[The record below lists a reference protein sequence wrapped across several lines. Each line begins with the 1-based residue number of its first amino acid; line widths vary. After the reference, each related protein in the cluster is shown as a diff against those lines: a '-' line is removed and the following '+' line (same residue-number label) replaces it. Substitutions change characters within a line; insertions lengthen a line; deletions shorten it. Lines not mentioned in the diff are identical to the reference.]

1 MTQSLGPVADEDLL
15 HRVATVAAFLLAG
28 LGAISP
34 ILIVAAFEFR
44 SDWFADPA
52 LAVAGGSGGAPILQ
66 WAALTDL
73 FSYYL
78 PLAPIALV
86 IRVTIRPRS
95 PVLVDAATI
104 AALGY
109 VIAGSIGVT
118 ALASAG
124 PAMMR
129 AYDAPGADQAAVPV
143 AFRLLIEI
151 VFRGVWQTLDPI
163 LLGFWFLVV
172 GGLTRPQRPA

>member
-1 MTQSLGPVADEDLL
+1 
-15 HRVATVAAFLLAG
+15 
-28 LGAISP
+28 
-34 ILIVAAFEFR
+34 
-44 SDWFADPA
+44 
-52 LAVAGGSGGAPILQ
+52 
-66 WAALTDL
+66 
-73 FSYYL
+73 
-78 PLAPIALV
+78 
-86 IRVTIRPRS
+86 
-95 PVLVDAATI
+95 VLVDAATI

-129 AYDAPGADQAAVPV
+129 AYDAPGADQAAVAV